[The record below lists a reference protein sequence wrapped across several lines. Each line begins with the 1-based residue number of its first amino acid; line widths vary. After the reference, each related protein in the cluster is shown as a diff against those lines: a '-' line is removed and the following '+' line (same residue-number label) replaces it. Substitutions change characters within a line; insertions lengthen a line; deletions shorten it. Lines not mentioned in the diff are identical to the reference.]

1 MATNRSGA
9 CTWRWW
15 AVISLLAR
23 LRIRD
28 SRRRGFHLAKSNFSH
43 NTGDACVD
51 VIDQHS
57 YRQPPEEVA
66 RLVESL
72 RAKDIWALRAAY
84 RSQIADNP
92 TYLLAMD
99 MGGQVHRLGRLH
111 RSSSCLDHPSR

>member
-1 MATNRSGA
+1 MGCHFSPCPPADQGQPP
-9 CTWRWW
+9 TW
-15 AVISLLAR
+15 L
-23 LRIRD
+23 
-28 SRRRGFHLAKSNFSH
+28 HLAKSNFSH

-99 MGGQVHRLGRLH
+99 MGGQVHRLGR
-111 RSSSCLDHPSR
+111 